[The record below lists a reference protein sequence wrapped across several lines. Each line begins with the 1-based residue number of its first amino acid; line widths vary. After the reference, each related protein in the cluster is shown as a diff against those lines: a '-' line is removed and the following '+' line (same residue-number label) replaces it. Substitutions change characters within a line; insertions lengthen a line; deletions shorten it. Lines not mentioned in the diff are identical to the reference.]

1 MPKLENFSNRIE
13 IDSIPFPKNELKG
26 VAVGT
31 DQVSV
36 VFNHSSDNRDSS
48 LSDYYQLIY
57 SDWTD
62 SGDTPYASQIDLLSD
77 MKDFFFSVA
86 SGGGGGTSD
95 DITNASN
102 VSGVT
107 VTDALDDLDS
117 RELDNIIKVNQG
129 NVATTLGGIIDSS
142 KQYFIDGLVDMGT
155 TQITVPPTG
164 ITLRGYSFNIS
175 GLISSEDN
183 YTMFISESI
192 AIGSGDVLG
201 SDYYLSVTGGNSK
214 VYELYDATGLN
225 AFEFTRVNYI
235 DCTNLGDIYDYR
247 QGLEFGTGR
256 FGGSP
261 SLTLH
266 GIWLGGYRI
275 TTSIVRNLAGTMT
288 EPIFKG
294 GFLFEMR
301 SRFLTDINCDLPT
314 LAPFIDFD
322 ATNFPNSSTLQI
334 QGAIITRDGV
344 TVASDTNITPNI
356 GADELSSYWK
366 NNNGLSNTFVGG
378 TSVCLIE
385 GQTTINTSGVY
396 EDVGGTWGGSQLQH
410 FSVESEGKLKHLG
423 NTPRDFEVSLNF
435 NIDGGPNDE
444 LAIKFYKFDDSL
456 GSEIALDYTIQKRPV
471 NNFQGGRDVAFFV
484 NFIGVTLDKD
494 DLLYIKVANL
504 SDTTNVTFEELS
516 FFRIQER

>member
-13 IDSIPFPKNELKG
+13 IDSVPFPKNELKG

-31 DQVSV
+31 DKVSV

-62 SGDTPYASQIDLLSD
+62 SGDTPYASQVDLLSD

-142 KQYFIDGLVDMGT
+142 KEYFIDGLVDMGT

-164 ITLRGYSFNIS
+164 ITLRGYSFDIS

-192 AIGSGDVLG
+192 AIGSGNLLG
-201 SDYYLSVTGGNSK
+201 IDYYISVTGASSK
-214 VYELYDATGLN
+214 VYEIYDATGFN
-225 AFEFTRVNYI
+225 AFEFTRVNYN
-235 DCTNLGDIYDYR
+235 DCTSLGDIYDYR
-247 QGLEFGTGR
+247 QGLEIGTGR

-266 GIWLGGYRI
+266 GVWVGGFRI
-275 TTSIVRNLAGTMT
+275 TTSIVRSLSAAMT
-288 EPIFKG
+288 EPIFKEG
-294 GFLFEMR
+294 LLFQMN
-301 SRFLTDINCDLPT
+301 SRFLTDINIDLPA
-314 LAPFIDFD
+314 LAPLLDFQPV
-322 ATNFPNSSTLQI
+322 NFPNPSTLQL
-334 QGAIITRDGV
+334 QGCQVTRDGV
-344 TVASDTNITPNI
+344 IDADGANITPNI
-356 GADELSSYWK
+356 SSSDLSSYWK
-366 NNNGLSNTFVGG
+366 GNNGLNNTHVGG
-378 TSVCLIE
+378 SSTITTE
-385 GQTTINTSGVY
+385 IQTTINTINVY
-396 EDVGGTWGGSQLQH
+396 EDLLGTYTPSDLQH
-410 FSVESEGKLKHLG
+410 FDSPSNGQLRHIG
-423 NTPRDFEVSLNF
+423 NNPRDYKVTAGID
-435 NIDGGPNDE
+435 IDGGSNDE
-444 LAIKFYKFDDSL
+444 LQVSIQKWDDSASIFIEVASQL
-456 GSEIALDYTIQKRPV
+456 RVV
-471 NNFQGGRDVAFFV
+471 NNFQGGRDVAFFNV
-484 NFIGVTLDKD
+484 VANTTLDQND
-494 DLLYIKVANL
+494 FIKIQVRNT
-504 SDTTNVTFEELS
+504 SDTSNVTSELDSYFIIEE
-516 FFRIQER
+516 R